1 MAVSKFKIAAGMFFL
16 CLMLGGLII
25 PTRAQSP
32 SDPPKRDGKKSA
44 AMVSADQFDQLLA
57 LIKPKPGGFDDLP
70 WMTDLLEARKKAAAE
85 GKPLLVW
92 VGDGHPLG
100 WT

>member
-1 MAVSKFKIAAGMFFL
+1 MLDAAIATMPAVL
-16 CLMLGGLII
+16 DPTQLLIVDEGT
-25 PTRAQSP
+25 P
-32 SDPPKRDGKKSA
+32 
-44 AMVSADQFDQLLA
+44 VSATAMSSGPAPYQFEKLRS

-70 WMTDLLEARKKAAAE
+70 WMTDLLEARKKAATE
-85 GKPLLVW
+85 GKPLFVW